1 MCYNVAMAVPG
12 KPAQAFVPIR
22 EIRDGVIVLESGE
35 LRRVLITSTL
45 NFGLKSADEQMAI
58 IGQFQAFLN
67 GLDFAVQIFI
77 QSKRLDIR
85 PYLKLLEEREKV
97 QLNDAMR
104 IQVHEYINFIR
115 EFTGR
120 TNIMSKNF
128 FVVVPMPS
136 LLKAIPSN
144 ATEDQR
150 REDRRQFEQARMQ
163 LEQRVSV
170 VQGGLGGC
178 DIKTTPLG
186 TEELTELF
194 YKKFNPG
201 ELETTVEIK

>member
-1 MCYNVAMAVPG
+1 MAVPG

>member
-1 MCYNVAMAVPG
+1 MAVPG

-22 EIRDGVIVLESGE
+22 EIRDGVIVLENGE

-45 NFGLKSADEQMAI
+45 NFGLKSADEQVAI
-58 IGQFQAFLN
+58 ISAFQGFLN
-67 GLDFAVQIFI
+67 GLDFSVQIFI

-85 PYLKLLEEREKV
+85 PYLHLLEEREKV

-136 LLKAIPSN
+136 NIQAVKPGAGE
-144 ATEDQR
+144 AEK
-150 REDRRQFEQARMQ
+150 REELRQFEQARMQ
-163 LEQRVSV
+163 LEQRVQV
-170 VQGGLGGC
+170 VQSGLGGC
-178 DIKTTPLG
+178 DVKTTPIG

-201 ELETTVEIK
+201 ELETSVQ

>member
-1 MCYNVAMAVPG
+1 MAVPG

-22 EIRDGVIVLESGE
+22 EIRDGILVLESGE

-58 IGQFQAFLN
+58 IGQFQGFLN
-67 GLDFAVQIFI
+67 ALDFPVQIFI

-85 PYLKLLEEREKV
+85 PYLKLLEDREKV

-128 FVVVPMPS
+128 FVVVPMEAVLRP
-136 LLKAIPSN
+136 LPGN
-144 ATEDQR
+144 ATEDQK
-150 REDRRQFEQARMQ
+150 REDRRLFEQARMQ
-163 LEQRVSV
+163 LEQRVQV
-170 VQGGLGGC
+170 VQSGLGGC
-178 DIKTTPLG
+178 DVKTTPLG

-201 ELETTVEIK
+201 ELETTVEAR